1 MGHGVGRCDIALS
14 GISADITTLTH
25 VSHRQGKLITCMYN
39 LVPLSQELRLYYIG
53 GPCGGGACGVPS
65 GFRALSTQRR
75 GAYRCTLAAATREA
89 AQGDSDA
96 AAAANSAIMM
106 LGGVAHW
113 QLEHSLFGL
122 AAPDRYSRL

>member
-1 MGHGVGRCDIALS
+1 
-14 GISADITTLTH
+14 
-25 VSHRQGKLITCMYN
+25 MYN

-75 GAYRCTLAAATREA
+75 GAYRCALAAATREA
-89 AQGDSDA
+89 ARGDSDA
-96 AAAANSAIMM
+96 AAAANSVIMM
-106 LGGVAHW
+106 LGVA